1 MGCVMKRYPKYKNS
15 GVEWLGKVPEHWDP
29 VKIARLGRLT
39 KANGGSKEDNVDSG
53 IPCIRYGE
61 LYTTYEYVIR
71 KSRTYIGADCLSAYT
86 PIHHGE
92 VLFAASGETFEDIGR
107 SAVNLLQEAACCG
120 GDVILLRPEVDLDP
134 LFSGYALDSM
144 ASRAQKTLMGKG
156 YTVVHIYADQLRDL
170 AIAVP
175 PQSEQKTIGKVLD
188 RETARI
194 DALIEKKTRFVELLK
209 EKRQALITH
218 AVTKGLD
225 QKVKMKNSGVEW
237 IGQVPEHWEISK
249 LAYTTQEAG
258 GKTPDTRTE
267 AYWGGD
273 VPWVSPKDMK
283 QAEILD
289 SIDKISDT
297 AVRECGMRQFV
308 PGTVLVVV
316 RGMILA
322 HSFPVAELKV
332 PATINQD
339 VKALEPDVRLR
350 PAYLRL
356 LLETAKN
363 YVVSVLVAEAA
374 HGTKVLRAD
383 VWRQLPVLLPS
394 IEFQDQILGEIRHVS
409 AAYDKLIGK
418 VERSITLLK
427 ERRSALITAAV
438 TGEIDLRE
446 QAA

>member
-1 MGCVMKRYPKYKNS
+1 MKRYPKYKDS
-15 GVEWLGKVPEHWDP
+15 GVEWLGKVPEHWETLRIKRAVGLRNERRNDSP
-29 VKIARLGRLT
+29 VGW
-39 KANGGSKEDNVDSG
+39 
-53 IPCIRYGE
+53 P
-61 LYTTYEYVIR
+61 
-71 KSRTYIGADCLSAYT
+71 YIGLEDVE
-86 PIHHGE
+86 PE
-92 VLFAASGETFEDIGR
+92 SGKYAPTENATRQSDESMVGVFR
-107 SAVNLLQEAACCG
+107 T
-120 GDVILLRPEVDLDP
+120 GDVLYGKLRPYLRKAIV
-134 LFSGYALDSM
+134 
-144 ASRAQKTLMGKG
+144 
-156 YTVVHIYADQLRDL
+156 ADQDGVCSTEFLVLSEGRATASWVHRWLLTPEVTQQIEAGCDGAKMPRADWEHVGSIPMPL
-170 AIAVP
+170 PPSAEQIAISSAL
-175 PQSEQKTIGKVLD
+175 G

-225 QKVKMKNSGVEW
+225 PNVRMKDSGVEW
-237 IGQVPEHWEISK
+237 IGEVPENWEISK
-249 LAYTTQEAG
+249 LAYTTREAG

-297 AVRECGMRQFV
+297 AVRECGMREFER
-308 PGTVLVVV
+308 GTVLVVV

-322 HSFPVAELKV
+322 HSFPVAEIKI

-339 VKALEPDVRLR
+339 MKALEPDVRLR

-394 IEFQDQILGEIRHVS
+394 IEVQDQILGEIRNVS
-409 AAYDKLIGK
+409 AAYDKLTGK
-418 VERSITLLK
+418 VELSIALLK
-427 ERRSALITAAV
+427 ERRAALITAAV
-438 TGEIDLRE
+438 TGQIDLRE
-446 QAA
+446 EAA